1 MEIMRV
7 KPQSTIDTLSARKL
21 LKDRPANNLRRLE
34 ISVKAGHCQD
44 SRIYRIPKDTHITVL

>member
-7 KPQSTIDTLSARKL
+7 KPHSIIDTLGAREL
-21 LKDRPANNLRRLE
+21 LKDRPTNNLRRLE

-44 SRIYRIPKDTHITVL
+44 SRIYRIPKDTNITI